1 MARLL
6 NLLFRWAAAALVV
19 YWALL
24 FASTHTPAS
33 KLPSEPPFPYAD
45 KVVHLFGYAGL
56 AFVAAAAWTWRRT
69 LFARDYAALFG
80 ALSVYGALDEISQMI
95 PVIERNADVV
105 DWAADTLGAGMGLC
119 AFALAAAWARQR
131 GLRLARSQA
140 AGDVAIPARTTVKG

>member
-19 YWALL
+19 YWVLL

-45 KVVHLFGYAGL
+45 KVVHLVGYAGL

-69 LFARDYAALFG
+69 LYARDYAVLFV
-80 ALSVYGALDEISQMI
+80 ALSLYGAIDEVSQML
-95 PVIERNADVV
+95 PGIERNADVV
-105 DWAADTLGAGMGLC
+105 DWAADTLGAMLGLC
-119 AFALAAAWARQR
+119 AFALAAAYARQR
-131 GLRLARSQA
+131 GLRLARAHA
-140 AGDVAIPARTTVKG
+140 ASDAAVAARAAAKS